1 MKSKSVLA
9 GVAIFL
15 AMCCI
20 AAQTFTIK
28 LYTDFPNSTPVSSD
42 FLLFQRGGNF
52 ISSAQSQFLPVWFN
66 NPVFTGNG
74 SINGTFNIGSTLTVG
89 GAVITGVT
97 FYGDGSG
104 LSNVATQVYMK
115 NINDNGTNE
124 TFWDSTFNGVSTFQ
138 EIDAESLYGTNL
150 FTFFTNAPFLK
161 TDGDGKL
168 VAGVTLEG
176 TNVLLSAGANI
187 TFTTNGD
194 GTIVIAG
201 NGTNVVD
208 TSTNNLIVVTNIIV
222 YSNVTVLGNTY
233 ISTNFSTNFY
243 SSISYITNLYSVTS
257 IITNL
262 YVSQGFITNLYASTN
277 FSTNLYF
284 VSGKGN
290 TLIITNLYVAEQGVL
305 VNSNT
310 AINSAVITDDKHAYT
325 NAANAH
331 GVFTNSATGPP
342 SFGLLQNT
350 EMQNS
355 AITVQNASVSLGGS
369 TLAQGSK
376 PVFDL
381 QSSTNLLLASVSSPT
396 NGVSTASSIDFTVPE
411 AVTNIAGAVSQTSL
425 ANFNQTNINHAIRYY
440 VNRTGSDQT
449 ITVGSWE
456 TDSGRTSATTYTC
469 TNNTTLALMF
479 SAYIGQFTNVTSYK
493 TFR

>member
-9 GVAIFL
+9 GVGIFL

-52 ISSAQSQFLPVWFN
+52 VSSAQSQFLPVWFN

-97 FYGDGSG
+97 YYGDGSG
-104 LSNVATQVYMK
+104 LSNVATQVYFK

-124 TFWDSTFNGVSTFQ
+124 TFWTTTFNGVSTFQ

-150 FTFFTNAPFLK
+150 FTFFTNAPFVL

-168 VAGVTLEG
+168 AAGVELPA

-187 TFTTNGD
+187 SFTTNGSGGIEIATS
-194 GTIVIAG
+194 GTAVIS
-201 NGTNVVD
+201 TV
-208 TSTNNLIVVTNIIV
+208 TNNTFVNTNIF
-222 YSNVTVLGNTY
+222 
-233 ISTNFSTNFY
+233 ISTSNAYFNNLY
-243 SSISYITNLYSVTS
+243 VTNLY
-257 IITNL
+257 
-262 YVSQGFITNLYASTN
+262 GDTN
-277 FSTNLYF
+277 FFTNMFF

-290 TLIITNLYVAEQGVL
+290 TLIITNVYVAEQGVL

-355 AITVQNASVSLGGS
+355 SITVQNASVSLGGS

-449 ITVGSWE
+449 ITVGTWE

>member
-1 MKSKSVLA
+1 ML
-9 GVAIFL
+9 I
-15 AMCCI
+15 AMSCI

-42 FLLFQRGGNF
+42 FLLFQRGNNF
-52 ISSAQSQFLPVWFN
+52 INSAQSQYLPVWFN

-74 SINGTFNIGSTLTVG
+74 SINGTFNVGSTLTVG

-97 FYGDGSG
+97 YYGDGSG
-104 LSNVATQVYMK
+104 LSNVASQVYMK
-115 NINDNGTNE
+115 NINDSGTNE
-124 TFWDSTFNGVSTFQ
+124 TFWTTTFNGVSTFD
-138 EIDAESLYGTNL
+138 EIDAETLYGTNL

-161 TDGDGKL
+161 TDGDGKMA
-168 VAGVTLEG
+168 AGVTLEG

-187 TFTTNGD
+187 VFTTNGS
-194 GTIVIAG
+194 GGIEIASS
-201 NGTNVVD
+201 GTNTVD
-208 TSTNNLIVVTNIIV
+208 TSTNNLIVVTNVIV
-222 YSNVTVLGNTY
+222 YDSITVQSNITVQNIY
-233 ISTNFSTNFY
+233 AVTNFSTNFY
-243 SSISYITNLYSVTS
+243 STIANITTLNVT
-257 IITNL
+257 
-262 YVSQGFITNLYASTN
+262 TN
-277 FSTNLYF
+277 FSTNLFF

-331 GVFTNSATGPP
+331 GAFTNSATGPP

-355 AITVQNASVSLGGS
+355 SITVQNASVSLGGS